1 MELMWNKLNWR
12 EFKQL
17 QEAGFTNALL
27 PVGTIEAHGITP
39 LGTDNIIPEGIAQNI
54 APDVR
59 ALIAP
64 TVSYGITRS
73 LISYSGSLTV
83 SSRAFQDYVT
93 EILIS
98 MAGQGMRKV
107 IVLNGHGGQMEELR
121 LAAFSAFQKSGLK
134 VAVIHWWIM
143 CESLVEKYFG
153 TAGGHAAV
161 DETAAVMANAPD
173 TIKKELYDPAMLYHV
188 KPGINLYPSPS
199 TILIYK
205 ENTGSLNFDQKR
217 AGDYFQA
224 VCGMV
229 KEFVLD
235 LFYRWDN

>member
-17 QEAGFTNALL
+17 QEDGFANAIL
-27 PVGTIEAHGITP
+27 PVGTIEAHGVTP
-39 LGTDNIIPEGIAQNI
+39 LGTDNIIPEGIARNI
-54 APDVR
+54 APAIK

-83 SSRAFQDYVT
+83 SSRAFQDYVV
-93 EILIS
+93 EILLS
-98 MAGQGMRKV
+98 MAGQGIKKV

-121 LAAFSAFQKSGLK
+121 QAAFLTFQKTGIK
-134 VAVIHWWIM
+134 VAVVHWWIM
-143 CESLVEKYFG
+143 CESLVEKHFG

-161 DETAAVMANAPD
+161 DETAALMATAPG
-173 TIKKELYDPAMLYHV
+173 TIKKDLYDPAMLYHV
-188 KPGINLYPSPS
+188 RPGVNLYPSPS

-205 ENTGSLNFDQKR
+205 ENTGELNFDPKR
-217 AGDYFQA
+217 ANDYFQA
-224 VCGMV
+224 VCEMV
-229 KEFVLD
+229 RGFALD
-235 LFYRWDN
+235 LFRRWDQ